1 MDIDRIEEWLTDSRW
16 NQRIVDEV
24 LCEMWDRDV
33 RVITLSGERTVVVTK
48 QYLSQLKARMMLKGT
63 WHE

>member
-48 QYLSQLKARMMLKGT
+48 QCLSHLKARMMLKGT
-63 WHE
+63 WYE

>member
-16 NQRIVDEV
+16 KQRIVDEA
-24 LCEMWDRDV
+24 LCVVWDHEV
-33 RVITLSGERTVVVTK
+33 KVITLSGEHIIVVTK
-48 QYLSQLKARMMLKGT
+48 EYLSHLKARMMLKGA

>member
-24 LCEMWDRDV
+24 LCDVWDRDV